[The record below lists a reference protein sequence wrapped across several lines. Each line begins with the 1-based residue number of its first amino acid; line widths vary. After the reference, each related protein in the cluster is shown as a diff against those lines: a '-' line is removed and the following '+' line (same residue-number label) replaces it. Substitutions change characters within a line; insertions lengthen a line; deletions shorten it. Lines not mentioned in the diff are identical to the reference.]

1 MCIILKLV
9 SPQFIMQLVIR
20 KYRPSDREVVH
31 NLFSTGILENTGN
44 CFHNAMTTPL
54 YIFITVA
61 LSAAGVLLGS
71 VLGALVLPGIWV
83 GLIYYSCHRL
93 YSSFVLAKL
102 QTDMQDITRSYLSRP
117 DDCFWVAEAQ
127 VDGTA
132 QIVGTVAVLA
142 NQKEGVKQGELMRL
156 SISPKSRQMG
166 LGSRLTQTVIDFC
179 KERGFSELVLQT
191 SASRTSAVN
200 LYKKLGFQVILFEFE
215 THAPSWIIRL
225 ANDLVV
231 TMKKCL

>member
-1 MCIILKLV
+1 MD
-9 SPQFIMQLVIR
+9 LVIR
-20 KYRPSDREVVH
+20 KYRPSNRAEVH
-31 NLFSTGILENTGN
+31 KLFSTGMLEHIYP
-44 CFHNAMTTPL
+44 CFYNAMTTPL

-61 LSAAGVLLGS
+61 LM
-71 VLGALVLPGIWV
+71 LGALVLPGIWV
-83 GLIYYSCHRL
+83 SFIYYCCHQL
-93 YSSFVLAKL
+93 YSSLVQNKL

-117 DDCFWVAEAQ
+117 GDCFWVAEAQ

-142 NQKEGVKQGELMRL
+142 NQKEGVKQGELRRL
-156 SISPKSRQMG
+156 RISPKSRRMG

-225 ANDLVV
+225 ANDPFV
-231 TMKKCL
+231 TMKKCLLHNT

>member
-1 MCIILKLV
+1 
-9 SPQFIMQLVIR
+9 MQLVIR
-20 KYRPSDREVVH
+20 KYRPSDRAEVH
-31 NLFSTGILENTGN
+31 KLFSTGMLEHIYP
-44 CFHNAMTTPL
+44 CFYNAMTTPL

-83 GLIYYSCHRL
+83 GFIFYCCHQL
-93 YSSFVLAKL
+93 YSRVLQAKL

-127 VDGTA
+127 IDGTV

-142 NQKEGVKQGELMRL
+142 NQKEGVKQGELTRL
-156 SISPKSRQMG
+156 STSPSFRRMG
-166 LGSRLTQTVIDFC
+166 LGSILTHTVIDFC

-191 SASRTSAVN
+191 SAIRTAAVN
-200 LYKKLGFQVILFEFE
+200 LYKKLGFHIVLSDYKSQLCF
-215 THAPSWIIRL
+215 WIIRL
-225 ANDLVV
+225 ANDPVV
-231 TMKKCL
+231 TMKKMPVVPQQTCF